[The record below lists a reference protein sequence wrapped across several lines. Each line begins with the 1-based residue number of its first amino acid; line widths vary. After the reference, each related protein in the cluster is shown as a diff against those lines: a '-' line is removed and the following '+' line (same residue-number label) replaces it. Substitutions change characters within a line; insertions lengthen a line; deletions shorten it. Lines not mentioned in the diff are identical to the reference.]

1 MTPSS
6 PRPAAP
12 APSGGDVAALPVKSF
27 TASHVRARISP
38 YKARP
43 VANLVRGK
51 NAHRAL
57 EILQYEPRRAASML
71 RKVIKS
77 ALANASNDLEV
88 ALGRLFVAEVR
99 VDGGP
104 PLTGGRRF
112 RPGPMGRAMA
122 MKKRT
127 SHIVVRLE
135 ESPKGP
141 DAAGTKAAGAA
152 GGAATGG
159 RKSRRKAPVAQAGA
173 KPAAKEGT

>member
-1 MTPSS
+1 
-6 PRPAAP
+6 
-12 APSGGDVAALPVKSF
+12 VKSF

-71 RKVIKS
+71 RRVIKS

-135 ESPKGP
+135 EPPKGP
-141 DAAGTKAAGAA
+141 DGAGTKAAAGSAA
-152 GGAATGG
+152 GG
-159 RKSRRKAPVAQAGA
+159 RRSRRKAADAQVGA